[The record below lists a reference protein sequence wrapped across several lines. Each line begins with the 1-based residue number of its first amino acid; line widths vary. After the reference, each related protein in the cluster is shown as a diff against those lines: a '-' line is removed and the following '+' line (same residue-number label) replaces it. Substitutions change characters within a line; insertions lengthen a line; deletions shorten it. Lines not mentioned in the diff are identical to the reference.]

1 MAETNGADAAA
12 KKVVMITGG
21 TGLVGCGIK
30 EFVSSDAE
38 VSCFHQP
45 SFIMG

>member
-1 MAETNGADAAA
+1 MAETCATDAAP

-21 TGLVGCGIK
+21 TGLVGSGIK

-38 VSCFHQP
+38 VRV
-45 SFIMG
+45 